1 MYVSVTITALLCV
14 DYIQYLSALL
24 CSLVVLLLY
33 HNSVCPV
40 SLLFVL
46 VCTLSASV
54 HKLDIKR

>member
-24 CSLVVLLLY
+24 CSLVVLLFY

-40 SLLFVL
+40 SLLLVL